1 MNILRK
7 QRSED
12 SFSEDLMVLI
22 TWEIFL
28 RMLDFVEV
36 FPSTSL
42 DFQATE
48 EKQFRDWKNSLLP
61 HYLEMIVPGKKTSA
75 MRSAMIGV
83 VQL

>member
-1 MNILRK
+1 MSILRT

-42 DFQATE
+42 NFQATE
-48 EKQFRDWKNSLLP
+48 EKQFRD
-61 HYLEMIVPGKKTSA
+61 
-75 MRSAMIGV
+75 
-83 VQL
+83 